1 MSLRWRDWQVGKI
14 VGVVSDLWY
23 HQGPAVGP
31 DMSLQ
36 QMQKELQKTNQPMHV
51 LVSIFRDQVR
61 SLNSSHEYEQTI
73 DVFFSDLDPILVM
86 FFVQIH

>member
-1 MSLRWRDWQVGKI
+1 MKTAGAESG
-14 VGVVSDLWY
+14 LWY
-23 HQGPAVGP
+23 HRGPAVGP

-36 QMQKELQKTNQPMHV
+36 QMQKELQKINRPMHV

-73 DVFFSDLDPILVM
+73 DVFLSNFDPIFVM
-86 FFVQIH
+86 FFI